1 MSLLLFPLP
10 RSCVQFLITD
20 SNYAYVFES
29 VGFGRVWVGRV
40 RIGEG
45 VYDIDTWELTRSSRF
60 DIRIRGFGA
69 S

>member
-1 MSLLLFPLP
+1 M
-10 RSCVQFLITD
+10 RSVPYNRFHLRVD
-20 SNYAYVFES
+20 NAYVFES
-29 VGFGRVWVGRV
+29 VGFGRVWLGRV